1 MYSGYS
7 SRSIIKPLYSNF
19 IEVVAKVS
27 AYLGVAMYALREME
41 DAIDDCVSGDT
52 KRNAD
57 SVQALDEA
65 VAFYTGS
72 LEGTDGSTDGVF
84 VHALAEKRCAD
95 FKTCGAN
102 GDQITGNAKVNI
114 NIFSHFS
121 QMKSN
126 IASRNC
132 EAARLDKEAIAKQ
145 LFVPMIQGTIRYA
158 YKQSQPDTNTKAEA
172 EGAAFAAAVL
182 PIVAKCNEDAA
193 ATIFEEMKPGSSN
206 TAKFESV
213 KQAFESNYG
222 CMGISCADVGGL
234 YDGAASKYYDGAS
247 PCGSSSSGKSS
258 KTGLAVGLT
267 IGGLVV
273 VALLAMFVRRQG
285 KSSVEF
291 KGSSNS
297 QV

>member
-1 MYSGYS
+1 
-7 SRSIIKPLYSNF
+7 
-19 IEVVAKVS
+19 
-27 AYLGVAMYALREME
+27 MYALREME

-132 EAARLDKEAIAKQ
+132 EAARLQFRGDRRTREILEPIAVHRDMAAFCDDNGLIKKYGLVRVVEACVQYQMRIRLPEAGFNGVPAIA
-145 LFVPMIQGTIRYA
+145 
-158 YKQSQPDTNTKAEA
+158 
-172 EGAAFAAAVL
+172 AAFYCTIWRCPL
-182 PIVAKCNEDAA
+182 PER
-193 ATIFEEMKPGSSN
+193 
-206 TAKFESV
+206 
-213 KQAFESNYG
+213 
-222 CMGISCADVGGL
+222 
-234 YDGAASKYYDGAS
+234 ASRH
-247 PCGSSSSGKSS
+247 P
-258 KTGLAVGLT
+258 
-267 IGGLVV
+267 
-273 VALLAMFVRRQG
+273 
-285 KSSVEF
+285 E
-291 KGSSNS
+291 
-297 QV
+297 